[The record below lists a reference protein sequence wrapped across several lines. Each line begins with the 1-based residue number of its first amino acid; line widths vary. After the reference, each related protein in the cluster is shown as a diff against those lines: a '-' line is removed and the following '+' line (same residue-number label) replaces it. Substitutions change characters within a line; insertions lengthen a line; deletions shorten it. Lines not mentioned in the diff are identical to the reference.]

1 MTAITNRLPAVT
13 VEYDG
18 AKGKRA
24 TKTFEDANK
33 AKAFYAEKQ
42 KAGKNPKVVGEAM
55 PAAQAASPDTPT
67 QVPAAATAAP
77 ATAKQPKTPGVSANA
92 RTRAYYAGLVI
103 KRHGHAAGVT
113 PAMVAEVD
121 AAYGKP
127 NQVESEIC
135 LRNAWH
141 VLRAWMSTEE

>member
-1 MTAITNRLPAVT
+1 MTAITTRLPAVT
-13 VEYDG
+13 VEYDA

-24 TKTFEDANK
+24 KKKFDDANK
-33 AKAFYAEKQ
+33 AKAFYAEKE
-42 KAGKNPKVVGEAM
+42 KAGKNPQVVGEA
-55 PAAQAASPDTPT
+55 
-67 QVPAAATAAP
+67 PAAAATPPTTATPAP
-77 ATAKQPKTPGVSANA
+77 APAKPPKTPGVSATA

-127 NQVESEIC
+127 NAVESEIC

-141 VLRAWMSTEE
+141 VVRAWTGTEE